1 MHKLATSTKD
11 SNSWALGSIIV
22 DSNVARAFIQD
33 VLLWGVRAAKARGKL
48 HMLLRECVISARLS
62 IEI

>member
-1 MHKLATSTKD
+1 MHKLATLTKD
-11 SNSWALGSIIV
+11 SNSRALGSIIL

-33 VLLWGVRAAKARGKL
+33 VLLWGVRAAKAPGKL
-48 HMLLRECVISARLS
+48 HRLWRDCVISAQLS

>member
-11 SNSWALGSIIV
+11 SNSWTLGSIIL

-33 VLLWGVRAAKARGKL
+33 VLLWGVRAAKAQGKL
-48 HMLLRECVISARLS
+48 QGSGETVSFLLD
-62 IEI
+62 